1 MKRQFDLRSDT
12 VTKPSQAMREAMANA
27 EVGDDV
33 YNEDPSVNALEE
45 YVAQLCQ
52 KEAALFVPS
61 GTMGNQLAIMTETRT
76 GDEILIDSEA
86 HIYYYE
92 TAAPSILSR
101 VQLRPFHSNNALPN
115 FDELEHF
122 VRDDIYYLP
131 TSSMLCLEN
140 THNRYA
146 GAVIDKETIKK
157 GRSFCDNHNL
167 HYHCDGARIWNAAV
181 TLNCPVSELTK
192 DFDTISVCF
201 SKGLG
206 APVGSALVGSK
217 ETIKKALKLR
227 KILGGGMRQAG
238 IIAQGAL
245 FALQHNYDRIVES
258 HTQAKA
264 LYQHLNGQFDFLS
277 ITQPQTNII
286 LFQFSTD
293 VLANQFLHLCKEDVI
308 LGSKFGVGLIRF
320 VFHLDI
326 SSEYLDELFTR
337 IINILKKLQP

>member
-1 MKRQFDLRSDT
+1 MKLLFDLRSDT
-12 VTKPSQAMREAMANA
+12 VTKPSLAMREAMANA

-33 YNEDPSVNALEE
+33 YHEDPSVNNLEE
-45 YVAQLCQ
+45 YVAHLCQ

-61 GTMGNQLAIMTETRT
+61 GTMGNQLAIMASTHT
-76 GDEILIDSEA
+76 GDELLIDSEA

-92 TAAPSILSR
+92 TGAPSILSR
-101 VQLRPFHSNNALPN
+101 VQLRPFHSNNAIPN
-115 FDELEHF
+115 FEELEHF

-131 TSSMLCLEN
+131 KTSMLCLEN

-146 GAVIDKETIKK
+146 GAVLDQSIISQ
-157 GRSFCDNHNL
+157 GRKFCDNHNL

-181 TLNCPVSELTK
+181 ALNCSVSELTK

-217 ETIKKALKLR
+217 ETIKKALKFR

-238 IIAQGAL
+238 IIAQGAMY
-245 FALQHNYDRIVES
+245 ALQHNYPLIKES
-258 HTQAKA
+258 HTQATTFFERFEDA
-264 LYQHLNGQFDFLS
+264 FEFVQC
-277 ITQPQTNII
+277 TQPQTNIV
-286 LFQFSTD
+286 LLQFTSD
-293 VLANQFLHLCKEDVI
+293 ALANQFLSLCKEELI
-308 LGSKFGVGLIRF
+308 LGSKFGVGLVRF

-326 SSEYLDELFTR
+326 QSEYLDELFSR
-337 IINILKKLQP
+337 IESILKKQ

>member
-1 MKRQFDLRSDT
+1 MKQLFDLRSDT
-12 VTKPSQAMREAMANA
+12 VTKPSKLMREAMANA

-33 YNEDPSVNALEE
+33 YHEDPTVNALEE
-45 YVAQLCQ
+45 YVANLCQ

-61 GTMGNQLAIMTETRT
+61 GTMGNQLAIMAETQT

-92 TAAPSILSR
+92 TGAPSILSR
-101 VQLRPFHSNNALPN
+101 VQLRPFHSNNAIPN
-115 FDELEHF
+115 FEELEHF

-131 TSSMLCLEN
+131 KSSMLCLEN

-146 GAVIDKETIKK
+146 GAVIDKETISK
-157 GRSFCDNHNL
+157 GRTFCDNHNL
-167 HYHCDGARIWNAAV
+167 HFHCDGARIWNAAV
-181 TLNCPVSELTK
+181 ALDCPVSELTK

-217 ETIKKALKLR
+217 ETIKKALKFR

-238 IIAQGAL
+238 IIAQGAMY
-245 FALQHNYDRIVES
+245 ALQHNYPLIQES
-258 HTQAKA
+258 HTQATAFFEHFEGAFEFVQCTK
-264 LYQHLNGQFDFLS
+264 
-277 ITQPQTNII
+277 PQTNIV
-286 LFQFSTD
+286 LLQFTSDTQ
-293 VLANQFLHLCKEDVI
+293 ANQFLSQCKEELI
-308 LGSKFGVGLIRF
+308 LGSKFGIGLVRF

-326 SSEYLDELFTR
+326 LSEQLDELFIRMTK
-337 IINILKKLQP
+337 IFNQLLT

>member
-1 MKRQFDLRSDT
+1 MKHLFDLRSDT

-33 YNEDPSVNALEE
+33 YHEDPSVNALEE

-61 GTMGNQLAIMTETRT
+61 GTMGNQLAIMAQTQT

-101 VQLRPFHSNNALPN
+101 VQLRPFHSNKAIPN
-115 FDELEHF
+115 FDDLEHF

-140 THNRYA
+140 THNRFA
-146 GAVIDKETIKK
+146 GAVIDTETIKK
-157 GRSFCDNHNL
+157 GRTFCDNHNM
-167 HYHCDGARIWNAAV
+167 HYHCDGARIWNASVAMD
-181 TLNCPVSELTK
+181 CPVSELTK

-245 FALQHNYDRIVES
+245 FALKHNYEQIAES
-258 HTQAKA
+258 HTQATA
-264 LYQHLNGQFDFLS
+264 LYKHLNGAFEFLT
-277 ITQPQTNII
+277 ITKPQTNII
-286 LFQFSTD
+286 LLQFTTD
-293 VLANQFLHLCKEDVI
+293 ALANQFLNLCKEDVI
-308 LGSKFGVGLIRF
+308 LGSKFGVGLIRL

-326 SSEYLDELFTR
+326 PSGYLDELFSK
-337 IINILKKLQP
+337 INNILQKLQP

>member
-1 MKRQFDLRSDT
+1 MKRPFDLRSDT
-12 VTKPSQAMREAMANA
+12 VTKPSKEMREAMANA

-33 YNEDPSVNALEE
+33 YHEDPSINALEE
-45 YVAQLCQ
+45 YVAQLCH

-61 GTMGNQLAIMTETRT
+61 GTMGNQLAIMAETRT

-92 TAAPSILSR
+92 TGAPSILSR
-101 VQLRPFHSNNALPN
+101 VQLRPFQSNNAIPN
-115 FDELEHF
+115 FEELEHF

-131 TSSMLCLEN
+131 SSSMLCLEN

-146 GAVIDKETIKK
+146 GAVIDKETIAK
-157 GRSFCDNHNL
+157 GRTFCDNHNL
-167 HYHCDGARIWNAAV
+167 HYHCDGARIWNAAIA
-181 TLNCPVSELTK
+181 LDCPVSELTK
-192 DFDTISVCF
+192 EFDTISVCF

-217 ETIKKALKLR
+217 ETIIKALKLR

-245 FALQHNYDRIVES
+245 YALHHNCERIAES
-258 HTQAKA
+258 HTQANA
-264 LYQHLNGQFDFLS
+264 LYKHLNGAFDFIS
-277 ITQPQTNII
+277 ITKPQTNIV
-286 LFQFSTD
+286 LLQFTSD
-293 VLANQFLHLCKEDVI
+293 ELANRFLHICKEDVI
-308 LGSKFGVGLIRF
+308 HGSKFGVGLIRF

-326 SSEYLDELFTR
+326 PTEYLEELFTR
-337 IINILKKLQP
+337 ITQILQKLQP